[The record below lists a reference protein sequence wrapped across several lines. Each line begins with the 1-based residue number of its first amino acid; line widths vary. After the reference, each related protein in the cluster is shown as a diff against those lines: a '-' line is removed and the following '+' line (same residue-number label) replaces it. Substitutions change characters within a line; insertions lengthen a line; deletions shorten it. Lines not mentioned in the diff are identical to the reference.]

1 MKLMR
6 WMASIVV
13 LGLVA
18 IGPPPADA
26 QGRVNILCSPDP
38 AWCEAVKQ
46 SFGKATGIQT
56 EFVRL
61 SSGAA
66 LARLRAEK
74 DAPAFDVWFGGSG
87 DSPVGG
93 AGRGADGVLQAEGVG
108 RAPAAADE
116 GGGRALH
123 PALHGTPRARRSTRS
138 SSRRRTCRFR
148 RRGRTSAIRST
159 RGSIAMPN
167 PNTSGTGYLLMTTLV
182 QTLRR

>member
-18 IGPPPADA
+18 IGPPPAAA

-46 SFGKATGIQT
+46 SFGQATGIQT

-66 LARLRAEK
+66 LAR
-74 DAPAFDVWFGGSG
+74 
-87 DSPVGG
+87 
-93 AGRGADGVLQAEGVG
+93 
-108 RAPAAADE
+108 
-116 GGGRALH
+116 
-123 PALHGTPRARRSTRS
+123 S
-138 SSRRRTCRFR
+138 SDR
-148 RRGRTSAIRST
+148 
-159 RGSIAMPN
+159 
-167 PNTSGTGYLLMTTLV
+167 
-182 QTLRR
+182 